1 MLLTSTGVISRSQQ
15 EESVLLLRKIEE
27 LNKNTARL
35 IVEAG
40 KLIQESKQ
48 LSARVKSLE
57 TQLKCLPRNN
67 DSVRPLRWVSEKVPN
82 LTVRIVWLSG
92 WGRCLRCSFPLRRHF
107 SFDLIRLREDIPHR
121 PGEPAAP
128 NLRVVQR
135 PSLALFC
142 Q

>member
-48 LSARVKSLE
+48 LSAAER
-57 TQLKCLPRNN
+57 
-67 DSVRPLRWVSEKVPN
+67 
-82 LTVRIVWLSG
+82 G
-92 WGRCLRCSFPLRRHF
+92 ACSDVL
-107 SFDLIRLREDIPHR
+107 
-121 PGEPAAP
+121 
-128 NLRVVQR
+128 
-135 PSLALFC
+135 
-142 Q
+142 

>member
-57 TQLKCLPRNN
+57 N
-67 DSVRPLRWVSEKVPN
+67 
-82 LTVRIVWLSG
+82 
-92 WGRCLRCSFPLRRHF
+92 
-107 SFDLIRLREDIPHR
+107 
-121 PGEPAAP
+121 
-128 NLRVVQR
+128 
-135 PSLALFC
+135 PS
-142 Q
+142 